1 MRPNYMEWFVFKV
14 YLKTKKYSFL
24 TTLCFLLKVL
34 FNSQHSKIQIV
45 KVGTILSCS
54 TRLWYI
60 CQNEKLSTN
69 TKTKIGNLNL
79 IDFWSESHMGKLS
92 KQSWQPQQKIVKQ
105 KTKTHCNN
113 AIKNYVSSTFSLNL
127 EKSISQDMDGALHT
141 NFAKSITN
149 WDIITRISTFTTKN
163 DMNSY
168 KIWRI

>member
-1 MRPNYMEWFVFKV
+1 MEWFVFKV

-24 TTLCFLLKVL
+24 PTLCFLLKVL
-34 FNSQHSKIQIV
+34 FNSQHSKIQSV

-92 KQSWQPQQKIVKQ
+92 KQS
-105 KTKTHCNN
+105 
-113 AIKNYVSSTFSLNL
+113 
-127 EKSISQDMDGALHT
+127 
-141 NFAKSITN
+141 
-149 WDIITRISTFTTKN
+149 
-163 DMNSY
+163 
-168 KIWRI
+168 